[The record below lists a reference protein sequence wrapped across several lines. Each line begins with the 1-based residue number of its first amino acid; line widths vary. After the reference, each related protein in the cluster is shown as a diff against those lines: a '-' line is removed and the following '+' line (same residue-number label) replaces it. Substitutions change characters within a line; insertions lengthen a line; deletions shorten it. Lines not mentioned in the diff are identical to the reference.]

1 MSVIP
6 LKADSKLAPR
16 PRSWRPD
23 PMLLVFL
30 LLVALLVF
38 LVANPI
44 LRLLAESLR
53 GVDGWSFE
61 RYAQAFGRS
70 RYVDALWTTLQ
81 LGLASTALSLVIALP
96 MAWGVSRTNLPAKG
110 FFNLSV
116 LAAFIMPP
124 FLGAIA
130 WILLAGPNAGWVNRA
145 WMALFGTA
153 GGPVNL
159 FSFWGLALVIALY
172 AFPLVYIFAKS
183 ALDLISTELE
193 DAAFIHGAGKLAT
206 LRRVTLPL
214 VLPAVCGAAILVFLE
229 AIALYGTP
237 VLIAIPAGINVA
249 TTQMATFFEYPLR
262 VEVAAAYAM
271 PMLATTVVL
280 LGVQRMLLAR
290 KGYVSVSGKGGERR
304 PLDIGA
310 WRWVLFA
317 WCGLVALITVLL
329 PLVVLLQSAF
339 SRAWGRGFSLDN
351 LTLANFSHI
360 LLEQATV
367 RGAIVNTF
375 VYAGAAALACVAIGL
390 AVAYV
395 VQRRLLPFPGVLQFL
410 SLAPFAVP
418 GIVLA
423 VAFYAAYAGP
433 PFSLYGTGLLIVIA
447 YITRFLPISATAATA
462 AVKSLNPELEEAVRI
477 MGGSRYQAVSR
488 VVVPLLGKTL
498 FGSFILVFIIATR
511 ELSTAVFLSGPETRV
526 MSVLILDLSEQ
537 GNYEVLSA
545 IGVVMLVVTGALVA
559 LGMKF
564 VGRDFMTRRRA

>member
-1 MSVIP
+1 MVLSFFRQGRRQLDVTVV
-6 LKADSKLAPR
+6 
-16 PRSWRPD
+16 
-23 PMLLVFL
+23 VFL
-30 LLVALLVF
+30 LLIVLLAF

-44 LRLLAESLR
+44 LRMVVESLR
-53 GVDGWSFE
+53 GADGGFSFE

-70 RYVDALWTTLQ
+70 RYVRALWTTLY
-81 LGLASTALSLVIALP
+81 LGLTATAFSLILALP
-96 MAWGVSRTNLPAKG
+96 MAWGVSRTNMPFRG

-130 WILLAGPNAGWVNRA
+130 WILLAGPNAGWLNRV
-145 WMALFGTA
+145 WLEVFG
-153 GGPVNL
+153 GERGPFNL

-172 AFPLVYIFAKS
+172 AFPLIYIFTKS

-193 DAAFIHGAGKLAT
+193 DAAFIHGAGKLDT

-237 VLIAIPAGINVA
+237 VLIAIPARINVA
-249 TTQMATFFEYPLR
+249 TTQIATFFEFPLR

-271 PMLATTVVL
+271 PMLAMTVVL
-280 LGVQRMLLAR
+280 LLVQRMLLSR

-310 WRWVLFA
+310 WRWVLA
-317 WCGLVALITVLL
+317 AYCGLIAAITVVVPLL
-329 PLVVLLQSAF
+329 TLLQTAF
-339 SRAWGRGFSLDN
+339 SKAWGRGFSADN
-351 LTLANFSHI
+351 FTLNNFREI
-360 LLEQATV
+360 LFEQATV
-367 RGAIVNTF
+367 RDAIVNTML
-375 VYAGAAALACVAIGL
+375 YAGLAALACMMIGL

-395 VQRRLLPFPGVLQFL
+395 TQRRLLPFPGLIQFL
-410 SLAPFAVP
+410 ALAPFAVP

-433 PFSLYGTGLLIVIA
+433 PFSLYGTGLLIIIA
-447 YITRFLPISATAATA
+447 FVTRFLPISATAATA

-477 MGGSRYQAVSR
+477 IGGSRYTALSR
-488 VVVPLLGKTL
+488 VVVPLLSKTL
-498 FGSFILVFIIATR
+498 LGSFILVFIIATR
-511 ELSTAVFLSGPETRV
+511 ELSTAVFLTGPNSRV

-537 GNYEVLSA
+537 GSYEVLAA
-545 IGVVMLVVTGALVA
+545 IGVVMLVVTTAVVA

-564 VGRDFMTRRRA
+564 VGRDFMLRRGPEDT

>member
-1 MSVIP
+1 MVLSFFRQGRRQLDVTVV
-6 LKADSKLAPR
+6 
-16 PRSWRPD
+16 
-23 PMLLVFL
+23 VFL
-30 LLVALLVF
+30 LLIVLLAF

-44 LRLLAESLR
+44 LRMVVESLR
-53 GVDGWSFE
+53 GADGGFSFE

-70 RYVDALWTTLQ
+70 RYVRALWTTLY
-81 LGLASTALSLVIALP
+81 LGLTATAFSLILALP
-96 MAWGVSRTNLPAKG
+96 MAWGVSRTNMPFRG

-130 WILLAGPNAGWVNRA
+130 WILLAGPNAGWLNRV
-145 WMALFGTA
+145 WLEVFG
-153 GGPVNL
+153 GERGPFNL

-172 AFPLVYIFAKS
+172 AFPLIYIFTKS

-193 DAAFIHGAGKLAT
+193 DAAFIHGAGKLDT

-237 VLIAIPAGINVA
+237 VLIAIPARINVA
-249 TTQMATFFEYPLR
+249 TTQIATFFEFPLR

-271 PMLATTVVL
+271 PMLAMTVVL
-280 LGVQRMLLAR
+280 LLVQRMLLSR

-304 PLDIGA
+304 PLDIGV
-310 WRWVLFA
+310 WRWVLA
-317 WCGLVALITVLL
+317 AYCGLIAAITVVVPLL
-329 PLVVLLQSAF
+329 TLLQTAF
-339 SRAWGRGFSLDN
+339 SKAWGRGFSADN
-351 LTLANFSHI
+351 FTLNNFREI
-360 LLEQATV
+360 LFEQATV
-367 RGAIVNTF
+367 RDAIVNTML
-375 VYAGAAALACVAIGL
+375 YAGLAALACMMIGL

-395 VQRRLLPFPGVLQFL
+395 TQRRLLPFPGLIQFL
-410 SLAPFAVP
+410 ALAPFAVP

-433 PFSLYGTGLLIVIA
+433 PFSLYGTGLLIIIA
-447 YITRFLPISATAATA
+447 FVTRFLPISATAATA

-477 MGGSRYQAVSR
+477 IGGSRYTALSR
-488 VVVPLLGKTL
+488 VVVPLLSKTL
-498 FGSFILVFIIATR
+498 LGSFILVFIIATR
-511 ELSTAVFLSGPETRV
+511 ELSTAVFLTGPNSRV

-537 GNYEVLSA
+537 GSYEVLAA
-545 IGVVMLVVTGALVA
+545 IGVVMLVVTTAVVA

-564 VGRDFMTRRRA
+564 VGRDFMLRRGPEDT